1 MTAKTRLDALAV
13 HYDSNDTSA
22 ELEDAT
28 EADDV
33 DTPAAADRM
42 TTFAVRLP
50 LPVLERVREIA
61 EQNSV
66 TTSAMI
72 RRWIDVGIAEA
83 LAGTSGRV
91 VPVEALLE
99 LIGRAPR
106 EAVDG
111 GPGEGPH
118 GRARVVDA
126 LWQSRQTTPS
136 TAVGRRR

>member
-1 MTAKTRLDALAV
+1 MTAKTRLDALAE

-72 RRWIDVGIAEA
+72 RR
-83 LAGTSGRV
+83 
-91 VPVEALLE
+91 
-99 LIGRAPR
+99 
-106 EAVDG
+106 
-111 GPGEGPH
+111 
-118 GRARVVDA
+118 
-126 LWQSRQTTPS
+126 
-136 TAVGRRR
+136 